1 MHLLYLEIA
10 TMDSYV
16 NPCRVSSL
24 LLTSWMSLGNTNVFC
39 EDGR

>member
-16 NPCRVSSL
+16 NRCRLSSL
-24 LLTSWMSLGNTNVFC
+24 LLTSRMNLGNTNVLR
-39 EDGR
+39 EDGC